1 LGLGPTAVALVTDYV
16 FRDDNMVRYS
26 LVIVATLAHLVSGIL
41 WWFGLKHYVRS
52 QDRLKEWTS
61 RRAR

>member
-1 LGLGPTAVALVTDYV
+1 
-16 FRDDNMVRYS
+16 MVRYS
-26 LVIVATLAHLVSGIL
+26 LVIVTTLAHLVSGLL

-61 RRAR
+61 GHAG